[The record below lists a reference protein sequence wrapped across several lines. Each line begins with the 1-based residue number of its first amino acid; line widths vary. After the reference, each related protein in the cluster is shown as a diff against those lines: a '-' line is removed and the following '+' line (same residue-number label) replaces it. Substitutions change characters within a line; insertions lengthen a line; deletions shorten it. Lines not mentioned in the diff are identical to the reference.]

1 MFKKLE
7 LDYEDESY
15 EYPSPEPDPAPVKV
29 AAATA
34 KPRISFRENLYQA
47 SSRGT
52 DNLKPFM
59 KTSQTT
65 PSGLPVNSIRNT
77 DLPTRKVLKYFIY
90 YRCNYVTCQSEQIL
104 FLKTQLFYF

>member
-77 DLPTRKVLKYFIY
+77 DIPTRKVLKYFFY
-90 YRCNYVTCQSEQIL
+90 NRCNYVTYQ
-104 FLKTQLFYF
+104 TD